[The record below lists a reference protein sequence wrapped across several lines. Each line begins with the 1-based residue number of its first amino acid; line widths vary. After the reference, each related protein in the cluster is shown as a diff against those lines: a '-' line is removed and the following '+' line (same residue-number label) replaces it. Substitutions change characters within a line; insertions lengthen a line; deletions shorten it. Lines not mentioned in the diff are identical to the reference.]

1 MSAIVVVTTVGT
13 EEQANLVAEELV
25 ARRNSCCVNILPVH
39 RSVYRWKGEICD
51 DSEYMLVIK
60 TLDEQYDKVEATIRE
75 LHSYELPEILA
86 FDIAKGEATFL
97 SWVSGCVGD
106 SRSDAEEPVD
116 ASADPSSQPDA

>member
-1 MSAIVVVTTVGT
+1 MKAIVVITTVGT

-25 ARRNSCCVNILPVH
+25 ERRDSCCVNILPVH

-60 TLDEQYDKVEATIRE
+60 TLEKQFEKVAATIRE

-86 FDIAKGEATFL
+86 FNIAQGEAAFL
-97 SWVSGCVGD
+97 SWIGGCVGGG
-106 SRSDAEEPVD
+106 RSDDGDTAESSPD
-116 ASADPSSQPDA
+116 SSSQSDA